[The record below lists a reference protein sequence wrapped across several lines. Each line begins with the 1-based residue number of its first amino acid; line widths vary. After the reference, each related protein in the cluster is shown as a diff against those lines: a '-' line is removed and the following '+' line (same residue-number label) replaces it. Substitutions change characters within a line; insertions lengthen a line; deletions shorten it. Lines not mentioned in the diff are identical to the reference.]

1 MDIISIYNRIILHE
15 QEQKEKFPAQ
25 DRDWKPARCEGYTL
39 PPFQIPKNRSK
50 KSQREQL
57 SKVLAFVKYERNIRA
72 AEGCTIMPI
81 PTTNKHMLA
90 IAGSPANASNL
101 IKFMCQIGL
110 ISPECEKYRFG
121 SRYEKNNYAK
131 TYRYYYDNEQKLIA
145 YCLLASCW
153 FMHAFA
159 EITESVKATNKALQL
174 TFEHNIAN
182 AEEEHKKAAAAV
194 AESARKA
201 LAEKKAAE
209 AEAEAARK
217 KRFYDYWQAHA
228 EEKAALLAKK
238 NEAQNALDSIG
249 ELATEERAKLQSII
263 DAIDKEL
270 TKDR

>member
-1 MDIISIYNRIILHE
+1 MFDNV
-15 QEQKEKFPAQ
+15 EK
-25 DRDWKPARCEGYTL
+25 KL
-39 PPFQIPKNRSK
+39 
-50 KSQREQL
+50 
-57 SKVLAFVKYERNIRA
+57 
-72 AEGCTIMPI
+72 
-81 PTTNKHMLA
+81 
-90 IAGSPANASNL
+90 
-101 IKFMCQIGL
+101 
-110 ISPECEKYRFG
+110 
-121 SRYEKNNYAK
+121 K
-131 TYRYYYDNEQKLIA
+131 TYAMVNFVCVILIA
-145 YCLLASCW
+145 LIFFFAFILELLDDGFLTAVLSLIVYVSVVYCLLASCW

-182 AEEEHKKAAAAV
+182 AEEEHKKAAAAA
-194 AESARKA
+194 AESATKA
-201 LAEKKAAE
+201 LAE
-209 AEAEAARK
+209 RK

>member
-1 MDIISIYNRIILHE
+1 MFDNV
-15 QEQKEKFPAQ
+15 EK
-25 DRDWKPARCEGYTL
+25 KL
-39 PPFQIPKNRSK
+39 
-50 KSQREQL
+50 
-57 SKVLAFVKYERNIRA
+57 
-72 AEGCTIMPI
+72 
-81 PTTNKHMLA
+81 
-90 IAGSPANASNL
+90 
-101 IKFMCQIGL
+101 
-110 ISPECEKYRFG
+110 
-121 SRYEKNNYAK
+121 K
-131 TYRYYYDNEQKLIA
+131 TYAMVNFVCVILIA
-145 YCLLASCW
+145 LIFFFAFILELLDDGFLTAVLSLIVYVSVVYCLLASCW

-182 AEEEHKKAAAAV
+182 AEEEYKKAAAAV

>member
-1 MDIISIYNRIILHE
+1 MFDNV
-15 QEQKEKFPAQ
+15 EK
-25 DRDWKPARCEGYTL
+25 KL
-39 PPFQIPKNRSK
+39 
-50 KSQREQL
+50 
-57 SKVLAFVKYERNIRA
+57 
-72 AEGCTIMPI
+72 
-81 PTTNKHMLA
+81 
-90 IAGSPANASNL
+90 
-101 IKFMCQIGL
+101 
-110 ISPECEKYRFG
+110 
-121 SRYEKNNYAK
+121 K
-131 TYRYYYDNEQKLIA
+131 TYAMVNFVCVILIA
-145 YCLLASCW
+145 LIFFFAFILELLDDGFLTAVLSLIVYVSVVYCLLASCW

-194 AESARKA
+194 AES
-201 LAEKKAAE
+201 
-209 AEAEAARK
+209 AEAARK

>member
-1 MDIISIYNRIILHE
+1 
-15 QEQKEKFPAQ
+15 
-25 DRDWKPARCEGYTL
+25 
-39 PPFQIPKNRSK
+39 
-50 KSQREQL
+50 
-57 SKVLAFVKYERNIRA
+57 
-72 AEGCTIMPI
+72 
-81 PTTNKHMLA
+81 
-90 IAGSPANASNL
+90 
-101 IKFMCQIGL
+101 
-110 ISPECEKYRFG
+110 
-121 SRYEKNNYAK
+121 
-131 TYRYYYDNEQKLIA
+131 
-145 YCLLASCW
+145 
-153 FMHAFA
+153 MHAFA

-182 AEEEHKKAAAAV
+182 AEEEHKKAAAAA